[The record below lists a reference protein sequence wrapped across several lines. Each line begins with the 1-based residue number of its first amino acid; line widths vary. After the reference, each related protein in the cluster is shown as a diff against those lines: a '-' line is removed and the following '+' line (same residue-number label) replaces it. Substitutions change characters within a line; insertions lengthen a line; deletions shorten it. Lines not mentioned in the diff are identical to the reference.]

1 RLIRYSFGGEIMKSV
16 LMAVTGLAL
25 FFSTDV
31 LNGAENPIHGGRLIF
46 GIRSDI
52 GSLNPFL
59 RTSSTNYY
67 VRGLAYEALLDFDKT
82 GKLAPSLAQSWTVSP
97 DGKSYTFKLRPGVK
111 FHNGKELSA
120 DDVKWSADY
129 AIDPKNAAS
138 GFTILKHL
146 QAVNVKDSLTV
157 EFVIKQPMGAF
168 LNLLATVRAF
178 PVIPKE
184 SLPEGTA
191 KALSPPPGT
200 GPFIFKEHKPARE
213 MVFARNKN
221 YWQKGLPYLDEL
233 VLKPVVEDQVRF
245 ISVRTGD
252 LDMIER
258 TPYVAIRKL
267 LAGGSPD
274 LKMTEVKYAG
284 YRRMLFNV
292 ADPPFNNLKLRQAVL
307 YALDKKKYIEG
318 AFWGF
323 GEPVDQVF
331 PRESPWRVKLP
342 EIKPDPAK
350 AKALLKDAGLGPDLE
365 VELTGL
371 KSEEEELQ
379 VIQQQLIGAG
389 IKAKVLVLDRGARG
403 SREGRGDFMM
413 VLSGSDIPND
423 PEEEYPSEFGCAEEE
438 VKAKNRTENSSGYCN
453 PEVDRLLEEA
463 SKTMDQ
469 KKRYEVFARVTRI
482 LHEEIPGIPLAFVP
496 RFFTYHKKVRGF
508 ETDFDGRFNMTTAG
522 FSRVW
527 IAR

>member
-1 RLIRYSFGGEIMKSV
+1 MKS
-16 LMAVTGLAL
+16 AL
-25 FFSTDV
+25 TAILCLGMFFSTDLV
-31 LNGAENPIHGGRLIF
+31 KGAEQPSHGGRLVF

-52 GSLNPFL
+52 TALNPFL

-82 GKLAPSLAQSWTVSP
+82 GKLVPSLAQSWSVSP
-97 DGKSYTFKLRPGVK
+97 DGKSYTFRLRTGVK
-111 FHNGKELSA
+111 FHNGKELTA
-120 DDVKWSADY
+120 EDVKWSADY
-129 AIDPKNAAS
+129 ALDPKNNAS
-138 GFTILKHL
+138 GFTILKYL

-157 EFVIKQPMGAF
+157 EFVLKQPMGAF

-178 PVIPKE
+178 PVVPKG
-184 SLPEGTA
+184 SVPEGTA
-191 KALSPPPGT
+191 KVLNPAPGT

-221 YWQKGLPYLDEL
+221 YWQKDLPYLDEL
-233 VLKPVVEDQVRF
+233 VLKPVPEDQVRF
-245 ISVRTGD
+245 ISVRSGD

-267 LAGGSPD
+267 LAGGSPE
-274 LKMTEVKYAG
+274 LKTTEVKYAG
-284 YRRMLFNV
+284 YRRLLFNV

-307 YALDKKKYIEG
+307 YALDKRKYIEG

-323 GEPVDQVF
+323 GQPVDQVF
-331 PRESPWRVKLP
+331 PQESPWRVKLP
-342 EIKPDPAK
+342 EIQPDPAK
-350 AKALLKDAGLGPDLE
+350 ARALLKEAGLGPDLE
-365 VELTGL
+365 VELSGV

-379 VIQQQLIGAG
+379 VIQQQLVGAG
-389 IKAKVLVLDRGARG
+389 FKAKVLVLDRGARG
-403 SREGRGDFMM
+403 SRESRGDFMM

-463 SKTMDQ
+463 SKSMDH
-469 KKRYEVFARVTRI
+469 KKRYELFARVTRI
-482 LHEEIPGIPLAFVP
+482 LHEEIPGIPLVFVP
-496 RFFTYHKKVRGF
+496 RFFTYQNKVKGF
-508 ETDFDGRFNMTTAG
+508 DTDFDGRFNMTTAG

>member
-1 RLIRYSFGGEIMKSV
+1 MKRLATAILCFAMLSLPE
-16 LMAVTGLAL
+16 LAG
-25 FFSTDV
+25 
-31 LNGAENPIHGGRLIF
+31 GAEKPIHGGRLVF
-46 GIRSDI
+46 GIRNDI
-52 GSLNPFL
+52 TSLNPFI

-82 GKLAPSLAQSWTVSP
+82 GKLVPSLAQSWSVSP
-97 DGKSYTFKLRPGVK
+97 DGKSYIFKLRPGVR
-111 FHNGKELSA
+111 FHNGKELTA
-120 DDVKWSADY
+120 EDVKWSADY
-129 AIDPKNAAS
+129 ALDAKNTAS
-138 GFTILKHL
+138 GFTILKNL
-146 QAVNVKDSLTV
+146 QSVNVKDGLTV
-157 EFVIKQPMGAF
+157 EFVLKQPMGAF
-168 LNLLATVRAF
+168 LNLLAMVRSF
-178 PVIPKE
+178 PVVPKD
-184 SLPEGTA
+184 SVPEGSA
-191 KALSPPPGT
+191 KVLTPPPGT
-200 GPFIFKEHKPARE
+200 GPFIFKEYKPSRE
-213 MVFARNKN
+213 MIFARNKT

-233 VLKPVVEDQVRF
+233 VLKPVTDDQVRF
-245 ISVRTGD
+245 ISVRSGD
-252 LDMIER
+252 LDIIER
-258 TPYVAIRKL
+258 TPYAAVRKL

-274 LKMTEVKYAG
+274 LKITEVKYAG

-292 ADPPFNNLKLRQAVL
+292 ADPPFNNLKLRQAVR

-331 PRESPWRVKLP
+331 PKESPWRVKLP
-342 EIKPDPAK
+342 EIKTDPAR
-350 AKALLKDAGLGPDLE
+350 AKTLLKDAGISPDLE

-379 VIQQQLIGAG
+379 VIQQQLTAAG
-389 IKAKVLVLDRGARG
+389 FKAKVLVLERGARG

-438 VKAKNRTENSSGYCN
+438 VKSKNRTENTSGYCN
-453 PEVDRLLEEA
+453 PEVDRLMEEA
-463 SKTMDQ
+463 SKITDQ
-469 KKRYEVFARVTRI
+469 KKRYDLFARVTRI

-527 IAR
+527 IER